1 MRVSEKGQVTIPKNL
16 REIAGIKPN
25 GEVSITLEGGRLVIE
40 ALDRSESVA
49 IRERLQRFLAAL
61 ERLEGT
67 GNQAVNADD
76 VMRATRHD

>member
-25 GEVSITLEGGRLVIE
+25 GEVTITLEGGRLVIE
-40 ALDRSESVA
+40 AMERSETAAS
-49 IRERLQRFLAAL
+49 RERLGRFLASL
-61 ERLEGT
+61 QKLEGT
-67 GNQAVNADD
+67 GDQTINADD